1 MKNFD
6 YIQDT
11 SDDVLTILNNGDCI
25 NYGPLSLCRL
35 RRFSNRDLQIDC
47 DCKELHFSELYEDFT
62 EAFQKFLELRK
73 RLRALGYIID
83 FKEKVKPVLSGSVQI
98 RR

>member
-1 MKNFD
+1 MKNYD
-6 YIQDT
+6 YIEDT
-11 SDDVLTILNNGDCI
+11 PEGVLEILNLGNSV

-47 DCKELHFSELYEDFT
+47 DCKELHYSELYEDFT

-73 RLRALGYIID
+73 KLRTLGYIID
-83 FKEKVKPVLSGSVQI
+83 FKEKVKPVLSGSIQI